1 MVIKV
6 LKYNKWQMETT
17 AECLNNHPE
26 RPSRGT
32 RRLRTM
38 PTAKPEKALER
49 RDKGCWRSAGRE
61 WSTLPTLCD
70 MSTMGENSEANTSSD
85 EWFL

>member
-1 MVIKV
+1 MVFKV

-17 AECLNNHPE
+17 VMNYDDPAECLNNHPE
-26 RPSRGT
+26 RPSRGI
-32 RRLRTM
+32 RHWRTM
-38 PTAKPEKALER
+38 PTAKPQKALER

-70 MSTMGENSEANTSSD
+70 MSTMGEN
-85 EWFL
+85 